1 MPFRKK
7 SALLAALLALCL
19 AGTAPAP
26 AQAPQPD
33 AAGTPDVA
41 RGTKGMVVA
50 AEPFAAEA
58 GIEILRQGGN
68 AVDAAVAVAFALAV
82 THPSAGNLGGGGF
95 MLIRKANGRATFVD
109 YRETAPAAARPDMY
123 LDDKGELIPGRST
136 EGWQAAGVP
145 GTVAGLELALRVHG
159 TMSLHQVLEPA
170 IRLADKGFP
179 VSERLARSLERNA
192 DRLGRDPESRKI
204 FLRHGRPYRPGEVLK
219 QKDLAR
225 TLKRIAAL
233 GARDFYEGSLA
244 ERFVKESKKG
254 GGLFTR
260 DDLKDYRAV
269 LRQPVRG
276 SFRGYEILTAP
287 PPSSGGVALLETLN
301 MLEPLLTAEDKPDDP
316 ATIHLV
322 TEALRR
328 AFADRARYLADSDF
342 VQVPVQALTDK
353 AYAAEFRSS
362 IDRERASASTT
373 LARPDPARFQPAA
386 PAPAAAV
393 SRREGANTTHFSIV
407 DAAGNA
413 VANTYTL
420 NDSYGAALTVAGLG
434 VLLNN
439 TMDDFTTK
447 PGAPN
452 ALFHLVQSDGNKVE
466 PGKRPLSSMTPT
478 IVVRDAQPWL
488 VLGSPGGPR
497 IISAVIEVA
506 LNRLAFGDNLA
517 LAIARPRFHHQ
528 WLPDA
533 LYVEDGAFTE
543 AQLSALRARGHT
555 VRMITELSSA
565 PSAPTGVGRVNAIER
580 DPVTGELVGV
590 ADARGGGAARGY

>member
-26 AQAPQPD
+26 AQAPQAD

-95 MLIRKANGRATFVD
+95 MLIRRADGRAVLVD

-123 LDDKGELIPGRST
+123 LDDKGELIPKRST

-179 VSERLARSLERNA
+179 VSERLARSLQRNA

-225 TLKRIAAL
+225 TLKRIAAS
-233 GARDFYEGSLA
+233 GAREFYEGWLA
-244 ERFVKESKKG
+244 RRFVKESKKG
-254 GGLFTR
+254 GGLFTP

-301 MLEPLLTAEDKPDDP
+301 MLEPLLADADRPDDP

-353 AYAAEFRSS
+353 AYAAEFRAS

-393 SRREGANTTHFSIV
+393 SRRESANTTHFSIV

-488 VLGSPGGPR
+488 VLGAPGGPR
-497 IISAVIEVA
+497 IISAVVEVT
-506 LNRLAFGDNLA
+506 LNRLAFGDDLPLA
-517 LAIARPRFHHQ
+517 VARPRFHHQ

-533 LYVEDGAFTE
+533 LYVEDDLFSA
-543 AQLSALRARGHT
+543 AQLDALRARGHQ
-555 VRMITELSSA
+555 VRNLSEISDEKPGRA
-565 PSAPTGVGRVNAIER
+565 GRVNAIER
-580 DPVTGELVGV
+580 DPKTGELVGV

>member
-179 VSERLARSLERNA
+179 VSERLARSLQRNA

-204 FLRHGRPYRPGEVLK
+204 FLRHARPYQPGEVLK

-233 GARDFYEGSLA
+233 GARDFYEGWLA
-244 ERFVKESKKG
+244 RRFVKESKKG

-301 MLEPLLTAEDKPDDP
+301 MLEPLLADADRPDDP

-488 VLGSPGGPR
+488 VLGAPGGPR
-497 IISAVIEVA
+497 IISAVVEVT
-506 LNRLAFGDNLA
+506 LNRLAFGDDLPLA
-517 LAIARPRFHHQ
+517 VARPRFHHQ

-533 LYVEDGAFTE
+533 LFVEDDLFSA
-543 AQLSALRARGHT
+543 AQLDALRARGHQ
-555 VRMITELSSA
+555 VRNLSEISDEKPGRA
-565 PSAPTGVGRVNAIER
+565 GRVNAIER
-580 DPVTGELVGV
+580 DPKTGELVGV

>member
-1 MPFRKK
+1 MLSRKK

-19 AGTAPAP
+19 AGPAP
-26 AQAPQPD
+26 A
-33 AAGTPDVA
+33 AAQTSSPDVA

-50 AEPFAAEA
+50 AEPFAADA

-95 MLIRKANGRATFVD
+95 MLIRRADGRAVFVD

-123 LDDKGELIPGRST
+123 LDAKGELIPGSST

-145 GTVAGLELALRVHG
+145 GTVAGLEAALRAHG
-159 TMSLHQVLEPA
+159 TMSLHQVLQPA

-179 VSERLARSLERNA
+179 VSERLARSLRENA
-192 DRLGRDPESRKI
+192 GRLGRDPESRRI
-204 FLRHGRPYRPGEVLK
+204 FLRSGRPYQPGDVLK

-225 TLKRIAAL
+225 TLKRLAAL
-233 GARDFYEGSLA
+233 GARDFYEGLLA
-244 ERFVKESKKG
+244 QRLVKESKKG
-254 GGLFTR
+254 GGLFTL
-260 DDLKDYRAV
+260 DDLKNYRAG
-269 LRQPVRG
+269 LRQPLRG
-276 SFRGYEILTAP
+276 SFRGAEILTAP

-301 MLEPLLTAEDKPDDP
+301 MLEPLLQPQEEPDDP
-316 ATIHLV
+316 AVIHLIA
-322 TEALRR
+322 EALRR

-342 VQVPVQALTDK
+342 VAVPVQALIDK

-362 IDRERASASTT
+362 IDRQRASASAT
-373 LARPDPARFQPAA
+373 LERPDPARFQPAA
-386 PAPAAAV
+386 PAPAAVGA
-393 SRREGANTTHFSIV
+393 SRREGSNTTHFSVV
-407 DAAGNA
+407 DAEGNA

-420 NDSYGAALTVAGLG
+420 NDGYGAAITIAGLG

-439 TMDDFTTK
+439 TMDDFTTQ

-478 IVVRDAQPWL
+478 IIVRDAQPWL

-590 ADARGGGAARGY
+590 ADARGGGAARGH

>member
-58 GIEILRQGGN
+58 GIEILRQGGT

-204 FLRHGRPYRPGEVLK
+204 FLRHARPYQPGEVLK

-233 GARDFYEGSLA
+233 GARDFYEGWLA
-244 ERFVKESKKG
+244 RRFVKESKKG

-301 MLEPLLTAEDKPDDP
+301 MLEPLLADADRPDDP

-328 AFADRARYLADSDF
+328 AFADRARYQADSDF

-353 AYAAEFRSS
+353 AYAAEFRAS

-373 LARPDPARFQPAA
+373 LARPDPPRLPPPGPPPPPPPRA
-386 PAPAAAV
+386 PP
-393 SRREGANTTHFSIV
+393 
-407 DAAGNA
+407 
-413 VANTYTL
+413 
-420 NDSYGAALTVAGLG
+420 
-434 VLLNN
+434 
-439 TMDDFTTK
+439 
-447 PGAPN
+447 PGAP
-452 ALFHLVQSDGNKVE
+452 AQPPRGREHHALLRHRRRGQRRRQHLHPERQLRRRPHRRRPGRPAQQHHGRLHHQARRAQRALPPRAVGREQRGAGQAPPLFHDPDHRRPRCPALAGAGRARRAAHHLRRRRGHAQP
-466 PGKRPLSSMTPT
+466 PGLRRRPAPGRRSAALPSPVAAGCALRRRRPLLDRKS
-478 IVVRDAQPWL
+478 VV
-488 VLGSPGGPR
+488 
-497 IISAVIEVA
+497 
-506 LNRLAFGDNLA
+506 
-517 LAIARPRFHHQ
+517 
-528 WLPDA
+528 
-533 LYVEDGAFTE
+533 
-543 AQLSALRARGHT
+543 
-555 VRMITELSSA
+555 
-565 PSAPTGVGRVNAIER
+565 
-580 DPVTGELVGV
+580 
-590 ADARGGGAARGY
+590 